1 MAENSATGARGPQDS
16 RSTEAFARDFE
27 AAGPALLTWARLR
40 VRPELRAMLDPE
52 DLIQEVGCRAFASL
66 HTFDRERGSFR
77 QWLFGF
83 ANHVLL
89 EALRELGRQPRRIDA
104 GPDRSGLSDAV
115 AVITTITRKV
125 AKDEIVRLFLTRM
138 DDLEAADREL
148 LLHHG
153 LEELPHAQVAVL
165 LGAGEDA
172 VRKRWQRLVERLRQD
187 PAFGSLAIGA

>member
-1 MAENSATGARGPQDS
+1 MPDHRAPGAAGPDDS
-16 RSTEAFARDFE
+16 RSPAAFAREFE
-27 AAGPALLTWARLR
+27 AASPALLAWARLR

-66 HTFDRERGSFR
+66 PTYDRARASFR

-89 EALRELGRQPRRIDA
+89 EALRELGRQPKRLDP
-104 GPDRSGLSDAV
+104 GPDRTGLSDAV

-125 AKDEIVRLFLTRM
+125 AKNEIVQLFLARI
-138 DDLEAADREL
+138 DDLESTDREL